1 MHNDDIIEPQQY
13 PQFILGNANKRIG
26 HVHAANADENKTLE
40 YGRRNDTLGYSSLEQ
55 DDSSESIDDDDSGDI
70 WLIRNEINIETE
82 DQASDRGPER
92 TIRKRQLVTVES
104 ESISN

>member
-55 DDSSESIDDDDSGDI
+55 DDSSESIDDDDSGD
-70 WLIRNEINIETE
+70 LTHKKRNQYRNRRPSERQRSRKDDKKKT
-82 DQASDRGPER
+82 ASNR
-92 TIRKRQLVTVES
+92 
-104 ESISN
+104 